1 MNDCEDYIFDT
12 VRKAVLAAYSNA
24 SIASEYIQT
33 PAKFPHISLWA
44 HDNTPA
50 IGKQTNGKQEAVST
64 LAFTVNVY
72 SNLRNRKKSE
82 AKRIMELIDAEL
94 YKLNCIRTSYLP
106 VPNMLDIT
114 IYRLTATYR
123 VDYDGVNLY
132 RS

>member
-1 MNDCEDYIFDT
+1 MIDCEDYIFDT
-12 VRKAVLAAYSNA
+12 VRKAVLAAYPTA

-50 IGKQTNGKQEAVST
+50 IGKQTNGKQE
-64 LAFTVNVY
+64 
-72 SNLRNRKKSE
+72 SE

-106 VPNMLDIT
+106 VPNMLDTT

-123 VDYDGVNLY
+123 VDYDGVNLNLY

>member
-1 MNDCEDYIFDT
+1 MNDCESYIFDT
-12 VRKAVLAAYSNA
+12 VRKAVLSVYPDV
-24 SIASEYIQT
+24 SIASEYVQT

-44 HDNTPA
+44 HDNTPT
-50 IGKQTNGKQEAVST
+50 IGKQTNGNREAVST

-72 SNLRNRKKSE
+72 SNLRTRKKSE
-82 AKRIMELIDAEL
+82 AKKIMELIDTEM
-94 YKLNCIRTSYLP
+94 YKLNCTRTSYLP
-106 VPNMLDIT
+106 VPNMMDTT